1 MFRIGERIETS
12 PKLTFSLNHKNQ
24 FNYELSAF
32 T

>member
-1 MFRIGERIETS
+1 MFMIGERIETS
-12 PKLTFSLNHKNQ
+12 PKRSFSNYHKNQ